1 MTAIPAN
8 NYRIA
13 SGLSLVAI
21 ASFLFAFVQP
31 PLYRAFCEWT
41 GIYDVQKA
49 DEFRGSLIA
58 GRSIT
63 MEFDANTHG
72 TGLRFTALQTSMAMH
87 TGELV
92 QVNFRVENLTNSTV
106 TGQAVPSYGPKHAA
120 NFVKKLDCF
129 CFRQQ
134 VFAPGEVRVMPVV
147 FALDRNLPEDIGT
160 VTLSYTFFEVP
171 GGIGSNSGNSVGTNA
186 PAATGSTATGSGI

>member
-1 MTAIPAN
+1 MMTAIPAN
-8 NYRIA
+8 NFRIA
-13 SGLSLVAI
+13 SGLGVVAI
-21 ASFLFAFVQP
+21 ASFVFAYLQP

-49 DEFRGSLIA
+49 DEFRSTSVV
-58 GRSIT
+58 GRPVT
-63 MEFDANTHG
+63 MEFDANTHS
-72 TGLRFTALQTSMAMH
+72 TGLRFTALSPALATH

-92 QVNFRVENLTNSTV
+92 RVDFRVENLTNHSV
-106 TGQAVPSYGPKHAA
+106 TGQAIPSYGPKHAA

-147 FALDRNLPEDIGT
+147 FALDRNLPQDVGT

-171 GGIGSNSGNSVGTNA
+171 GSTTARPIAGGV
-186 PAATGSTATGSGI
+186 TATGSGN